1 MKSNAYC
8 VIMAGGVG
16 SRFWPLS
23 KETMPKQFL
32 DVLGFGRTLIQQT
45 YDRFSPFIPDE
56 NFLVVTNK
64 QYVELVAQQLPQ
76 LKIENILAEPVM
88 RNTAPCIAY
97 AVKKIE
103 EESPEAS
110 MLITP
115 ADHVI
120 SNEYNFKRVIN
131 LGLDFVA
138 ENDAILTIGITPT
151 EPNTGYGYIE
161 YNASHDENMVPAPVE
176 QFREKPSKEVAEHY
190 LNQGNFS
197 WNSGMFLW
205 SVPTIKAAFEK
216 HSHTIFELFDA
227 PKGTYGTS
235 AEGQFIEEVYAKC
248 PKISIDY
255 AILERAKNVWVVNA
269 DLGWSD
275 VGTWLAVEEHVG
287 LNANG
292 NAIVNGEAISK
303 NSKGNIVYLPTGKKL
318 VMAGV
323 QDLVIVDEGDVL
335 MIVTRE
341 HNQHVK
347 ELRADAGEAFGKE
360 IM

>member
-1 MKSNAYC
+1 
-8 VIMAGGVG
+8 MAGGVG

-45 YDRFSPFIPDE
+45 YDRFSNFIPDE

-64 QYVELVAQQLPQ
+64 QYVDLVAEQLPQ
-76 LKIENILAEPVM
+76 LKSSNILAEPVM

-103 EESPEAS
+103 SENPDAV
-110 MLITP
+110 MVITP

-120 SNEYNFKRVIN
+120 GHEYNFKRTIN
-131 LGLDFVA
+131 SGLDFVA
-138 ENDAILTIGITPT
+138 ENEVILTIGIKPT

-161 YNASHDENMVPAPVE
+161 FDVNHKEEMVPTPVE
-176 QFREKPSKEVAEHY
+176 QFREKPSKEVAQLY
-190 LNQGNFS
+190 LDQGNFS

-205 SVPTIKAAFEK
+205 SVSTIKKAFER
-216 HSHTIFELFDA
+216 HSNTIYELFDA
-227 PKGTYGTS
+227 PLGTYGSEAES
-235 AEGQFIEEVYAKC
+235 AFIEDVYEKC

-255 AILERAKNVWVVNA
+255 AILERAKNVWVINA

-292 NAIVNGEAISK
+292 NAIVNGQAISK

-341 HNQHVK
+341 HNQNVK

-360 IM
+360 VM

>member
-1 MKSNAYC
+1 
-8 VIMAGGVG
+8 MAGGVG

-45 YDRFSPFIPDE
+45 YDRFSSFIPDE
-56 NFLVVTNK
+56 NFLVVTNE
-64 QYVELVAQQLPQ
+64 QYVELVAEQLPQ
-76 LKIENILAEPVM
+76 LQANHILAEPMM

-103 EESPEAS
+103 AENPDAA
-110 MLITP
+110 MIITP

-120 SNEYNFKRVIN
+120 GKEYNFKNTIN
-131 LGLDFVA
+131 RGLAFVA
-138 ENDAILTIGITPT
+138 QKEAILTIGITPS

-161 YNASHDENMVPAPVE
+161 YNKHQNKEGEPTPVE

-190 LNQGNFS
+190 LAQGNFS

-205 SVPTIKAAFEK
+205 SVATIKKAFDK

-227 PKGTYGTS
+227 PEGVYGT
-235 AEGQFIEEVYAKC
+235 EREKGFIEEIYPKC

-255 AILERAKNVWVVNA
+255 AILERAKNVWVINA

-303 NSKGNIVYLPTGKKL
+303 NSKGNIVYLPSGKKL

-360 IM
+360 VM